1 MITRSPPFGLSRH
14 VGDDLMLGIK
24 FMQEALQTCI
34 AERKAL
40 LDLVDTLSGEQHALL
55 TQASNDL
62 EVVLG
67 FPF

>member
-1 MITRSPPFGLSRH
+1 
-14 VGDDLMLGIK
+14 
-24 FMQEALQTCI
+24 MQEALQTCI